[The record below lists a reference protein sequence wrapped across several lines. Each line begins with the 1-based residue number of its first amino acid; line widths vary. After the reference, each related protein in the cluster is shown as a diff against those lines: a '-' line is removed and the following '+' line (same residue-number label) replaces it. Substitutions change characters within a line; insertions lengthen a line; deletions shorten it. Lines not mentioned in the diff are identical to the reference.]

1 MTHRNAPLTPQER
14 YRLVMRVQAGRPIAH
29 VVAEVAS
36 SYYELLHVGGASFRM
51 SKHDL
56 RARPAFHHTRD
67 ATWAHLTVVITAL
80 VVVRYLQ
87 DATGIS
93 IAKIVRELC
102 GLQEVTT
109 NPNGHQITAAGPL
122 PPKLKNSS
130 PPSTSQQ
137 GTKKVQLRRHR
148 NILRLSVGHG
158 QRADQVGHFQQSCS
172 WCHRR
177 CSCDSW
183 WFECVGSEPFEPL
196 RGNPPARRP
205 RQP

>member
-1 MTHRNAPLTPQER
+1 M
-14 YRLVMRVQAGRPIAH
+14 
-29 VVAEVAS
+29 
-36 SYYELLHVGGASFRM
+36 GASFRM

-80 VVVRYLQ
+80 AVVRYLQ

-122 PPKLKNSS
+122 PPKKTEEFLTTLNIPTGHQKSATQATPQHPQAERRS
-130 PPSTSQQ
+130 WAASRSGKPLSTIVFLVPPPLFFRFL
-137 GTKKVQLRRHR
+137 VVRVHR
-148 NILRLSVGHG
+148 IRTT
-158 QRADQVGHFQQSCS
+158 
-172 WCHRR
+172 
-177 CSCDSW
+177 
-183 WFECVGSEPFEPL
+183 
-196 RGNPPARRP
+196 
-205 RQP
+205 